1 MLTAPSGHPHA
12 DDGTVFRAG
21 LLSTRDELKA
31 QYDASKPYPHSVIR
45 DLCNPDLLRQV
56 RHAVCYQLPLL
67 VGSWMGSAWQQLE
80 HCSLLHMPQQAW
92 RGLLAL
98 PAPG

>member
-1 MLTAPSGHPHA
+1 M
-12 DDGTVFRAG
+12 FRAG